1 MALEESHFCFSE
13 PSTQLY
19 ANPQNEQF
27 RFYVLARSVPISYSC
42 FFFYG
47 KKKKTKIFF
56 KIFLSLMWD
65 MMHFLW
71 EGAHIFHQA
80 LLLPCDFFLG
90 WTILLFCRLLC
101 RKWSGHTLHSISDA
115 LFISLCNTAGRVCW
129 WHYTE
134 NVLNLCCG
142 EIGFR
147 STPKKE
153 LTIVTRKDL
162 KGKKK
167 SPVYFLVLR
176 NCKSSVRMHQQRT
189 LMWPWRGQSRG
200 MRHPAAACSIK

>member
-1 MALEESHFCFSE
+1 
-13 PSTQLY
+13 
-19 ANPQNEQF
+19 
-27 RFYVLARSVPISYSC
+27 
-42 FFFYG
+42 
-47 KKKKTKIFF
+47 
-56 KIFLSLMWD
+56 
-65 MMHFLW
+65 MHFLW
-71 EGAHIFHQA
+71 EGAHIFHQT

-90 WTILLFCRLLC
+90 WTIPLFFVGCC
-101 RKWSGHTLHSISDA
+101 VGNEVVTLHSISDA

-167 SPVYFLVLR
+167 VLFISW
-176 NCKSSVRMHQQRT
+176 SSEIANHQWECT
-189 LMWPWRGQSRG
+189 SRG
-200 MRHPAAACSIK
+200 HWCGHEEVRVGGWGILQLPAQ